1 MASRL
6 IYMLKFLYFL
16 VAITFTLLANHLF
29 ADRAETQDGSIF
41 YGKIIEAKDGNL
53 TFATTYSGLIQIPLK
68 YLKTLSSSE
77 NVLVRDENNQT
88 FIGQSVPVPSGQ
100 LNLVNQQNDLS
111 PSLAFTKIQH
121 LWLDKSKD
129 PIVEQ
134 KERNELEKQ
143 MQWENSIGFDL
154 VGSAGNTD
162 STGLGLRLDSVYS
175 NNLHELDLFLSYNT
189 QTTNGK
195 TDTDETKGG
204 AEFDSLFS
212 DRFAWY
218 LRSDFEHDP
227 IEKINLRNTSAI
239 GIKYDLIEEE
249 NYQLSSRLGTA
260 FRYVESTEK
269 SIADQS
275 DPAFDLGLEYSHL
288 LYQSMAVESE
298 VSLIPKTN
306 DLSDYLFNH
315 DTALSFP
322 ILGEYKWKLRSG
334 LSGTYNSTPQDNSE
348 KMDMKYYLRVIYEF
362 Q

>member
-1 MASRL
+1 MAPRL
-6 IYMLKFLYFL
+6 MSMLKFLQFL
-16 VAITFTLLANHLF
+16 FVVSFALF
-29 ADRAETQDGSIF
+29 ANQSFSDRAETQDGSIF

-53 TFATTYSGLIQIPLK
+53 TFETTYSGLIQIPLK

-77 NVLVRDENNQT
+77 NVSVRDESNQT
-88 FIGQSVPVPSGQ
+88 FIGQSVPVPVGQ
-100 LNLVNQQNDLS
+100 LNLVNQQKDPS
-111 PSLAFTKIQH
+111 PSIAFAKVQH
-121 LWLDKSKD
+121 LWVDGSKD
-129 PIVEQ
+129 PIVLQ
-134 KERNELEKQ
+134 KEMNELEKRMKWQ
-143 MQWENSIGFDL
+143 NSIGFDW

-162 STGLGLRLDSVYS
+162 SSGLGLRLDSVYS

-269 SIADQS
+269 SIVDQS

-298 VSLIPKTN
+298 VSLIPKAN

-322 ILGEYKWKLRSG
+322 ILGENKWKLRSG